1 MITHFKFFVFTS
13 FDGIS
18 QCQSIREALNYA
30 KPIKEAINV
39 ESRLHMDLFADHR
52 ELSSSPSTPVPP
64 PLDVAQWKVLLID
77 DDEQMHQVTKL
88 VLANFTFQ
96 GKGLDLISAYSA
108 AEAKSILAQHKDIAL
123 ALVDVVMEHDH
134 AGLDVVKY
142 IREELRNTKIRLVL
156 RTGQAGQAPEDFVIQ
171 EYEIDDYKEK
181 TELTTQKL
189 KTLLYSMLR
198 AYRDLTTIEVQKEG
212 LSKVIQASANV
223 QNTTTLKD
231 YASSVLSQLTSLIQ
245 LDASAFYCLVKPRPD
260 GEESRALTLAATG
273 DYVDSYS
280 ECLFEVLPEVVSAR
294 CQFALTQ
301 QSSQSYDDAY
311 VFHMTDESGVDSLL
325 YINISHKLSELDK
338 QLLEIYMH
346 NIGLTFE
353 NLNLL
358 VDLRETSKELVY
370 NLANAVEARSKET
383 GAHVQRVSL
392 FSEKL
397 AQLYGLPPQEVQMI
411 KHASPLHDVGKVAI
425 PDSILHKPGK
435 LDAEEWAT
443 MQKHV
448 EYGVD
453 ILSKSKRKL
462 ISVAKE
468 IAQNHHEKWD
478 GNGYPAQLSQFDI
491 PISGRITALADVF
504 DALGSIRSYKKA
516 WSDDDIKNEVMAQ
529 RGKHFEP
536 KLVDL
541 LVEHWNEFIEIRES
555 HPD

>member
-1 MITHFKFFVFTS
+1 
-13 FDGIS
+13 
-18 QCQSIREALNYA
+18 
-30 KPIKEAINV
+30 
-39 ESRLHMDLFADHR
+39 MDLFADHR
-52 ELSSSPSTPVPP
+52 EPSPSPISPTEATKEK
-64 PLDVAQWKVLLID
+64 LSWKVLLID
-77 DDEQMHQVTKL
+77 DDEQMHQITKL
-88 VLANFTFQ
+88 ALSNFHFQ
-96 GKGLDLISAYSA
+96 GKALDIISAYSG
-108 AEAKSILAQHKDIAL
+108 AEAKELLVQHNDIAL
-123 ALVDVVMEHDH
+123 ALVDVVMEDEH

-142 IREELRNTKIRLVL
+142 IREELKNSKIRLVL
-156 RTGQAGQAPEDFVIQ
+156 RTGQAGQAPEDLVIQ

-212 LSKVIQASANV
+212 LSKVIKASANV

-245 LDASAFYCLVKPRPD
+245 LDASAFYCLVRPRPD

-273 DYVDSYS
+273 EYVNSYS
-280 ECLFEVLPEVVSAR
+280 ECRFNVLPEEVAER
-294 CQFALTQ
+294 CQYVLNQ
-301 QSSQSYDDAY
+301 QRSQSYPDAY
-311 VFHMTDESGVDSLL
+311 VFHMTDDAGVDSLL
-325 YINISHKLSELDK
+325 YIKIISELSELDK

-397 AQLYGLPPQEVQMI
+397 ALLYGLPNHEVQMI

-435 LDAEEWAT
+435 LDADEWAI

-453 ILSKSKRKL
+453 ILSQSKRKL

-468 IAQNHHEKWD
+468 IAQYHHEKWD
-478 GNGYPAQLSQFDI
+478 GTGYPAQLSQVEI
-491 PISGRITALADVF
+491 PICGRITALADVF
-504 DALGSIRSYKKA
+504 DALGSKRSYKQP
-516 WSDDDIKNEVMAQ
+516 WSDDDIRNELIAQ
-529 RGKHFEP
+529 KGKHFEP

-541 LVEHWNEFIEIRES
+541 LITYWDEFIQIREE

>member
-1 MITHFKFFVFTS
+1 
-13 FDGIS
+13 
-18 QCQSIREALNYA
+18 
-30 KPIKEAINV
+30 
-39 ESRLHMDLFADHR
+39 MDLFADHR
-52 ELSSSPSTPVPP
+52 EASQSPIPP
-64 PLDVAQWKVLLID
+64 AQTSQDLAPWKVLLID

-88 VLANFTFQ
+88 VLSNFKFQ
-96 GKGLDLISAYSA
+96 GKKLELISAYSGI
-108 AEAKSILAQHKDIAL
+108 EAKEVLAQHDDIAL
-123 ALVDVVMEHDH
+123 ALVDVVMEHEH
-134 AGLDVVKY
+134 AGLEVVKY
-142 IREELRNTKIRLVL
+142 IREELKNSKIRLVL

-212 LSKVIQASANV
+212 LSKVIKASANV

-231 YASSVLSQLTSLIQ
+231 YASSVLNQLTSLIQ

-260 GEESRALTLAATG
+260 GEISRALTLAATG
-273 DYVDSYS
+273 DYVDAYS
-280 ECLFEVLPEVVSAR
+280 ECLFDVLPQEVSDR
-294 CQFALTQ
+294 CQYALSQ
-301 QSSQSYDDAY
+301 QKSQSYEDAY
-311 VFHMTDESGVDSLL
+311 VFHMTDDSGVDSLL
-325 YINISHKLSELDK
+325 YINILSKLSELDK

-397 AQLYGLPPQEVQMI
+397 AQLYGLPNHEVQMI

-425 PDSILHKPGK
+425 PDSILHKPAK
-435 LDAEEWAT
+435 LDADEWAI

-453 ILSKSKRKL
+453 ILSQSKRKL
-462 ISVAKE
+462 ILVAKD
-468 IAQNHHEKWD
+468 IAQYHHEKWD
-478 GNGYPAQLSQFDI
+478 GSGYPAQLSEMDI

-504 DALGSIRSYKKA
+504 DALGSKRSYKQP
-516 WSDDDIKNEVMAQ
+516 WSDEDIRNEIINQ
-529 RGKHFEP
+529 KGKHFEP

-541 LVEHWNEFIEIRES
+541 LVEHWDEFLQIRAD